1 MIIAGLQKLTLTDF
15 PGNVACI
22 LFLKGCNFR
31 CPYCQNSELIDRNI
45 DDNYI
50 LKEEVFDFLK
60 KRQGVLDGVVIT
72 GGEPTVTKEL
82 PELIKEIRDLG
93 FRVKL
98 DTNGTNPQMLK
109 ELLDK
114 KYIDYVAMD
123 IKNVKSKYFETA
135 GLSKK
140 GSEQLLENIEKSIK
154 ILKQSN
160 IDHEFRTTIIK
171 NYHTIDDL
179 EEINKLIGKE
189 EKYFLQNFEDSEY
202 VLDHKLESF
211 SEEELKEINNKLKEK
226 FPNTRVRGL

>member
-31 CPYCQNSELIDRNI
+31 CPYCQNSELIDHNI

-60 KRQGVLDGVVIT
+60 KRQGVLEGVVIT

-93 FRVKL
+93 YRIKL

-160 IDHEFRTTIIK
+160 VDHEFRTTIIK
-171 NYHTIDDL
+171 NYHKIDDL
-179 EEINKLIGKE
+179 EEINEYIGKD

-202 VLDHKLESF
+202 VIDHKLEAF
-211 SEEELKEINNKLKEK
+211 SEEELKEINNILKKK
-226 FPNTRVRGL
+226 FPKTSVRGI

>member
-22 LFLKGCNFR
+22 IFLKGCNFR
-31 CPYCQNSELIDRNI
+31 CPYCQNSELIDHKI

-60 KRQGVLDGVVIT
+60 KRQGFLEGVVVT
-72 GGEPTVTKEL
+72 GGEPTVSKDL

-93 FRVKL
+93 YKIKL
-98 DTNGTNPQMLK
+98 DTNGTNPEMLK
-109 ELLDK
+109 ELFDK

-123 IKNVKSKYFETA
+123 IKNVKDKYLETA

-140 GSEQLLENIEKSIK
+140 ANEKLLENIEKSIQ

-171 NYHTIDDL
+171 KYHNIEDL
-179 EEINKLIGKE
+179 ENINEMIGKD
-189 EKYFLQNFEDSEY
+189 EKYYLQNFEDSEY
-202 VLDHKLESF
+202 VLDHKLQAF
-211 SEEELKEINNKLKEK
+211 SEDELNEINKIIKKK
-226 FPNTRVRGL
+226 FPKTSVRGM